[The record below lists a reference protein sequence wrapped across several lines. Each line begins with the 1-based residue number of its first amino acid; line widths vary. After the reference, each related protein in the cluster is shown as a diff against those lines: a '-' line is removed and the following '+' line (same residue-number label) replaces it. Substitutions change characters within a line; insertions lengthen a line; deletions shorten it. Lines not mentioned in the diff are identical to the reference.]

1 MADQLTLL
9 LGDSP
14 AKTYRLPA
22 TKEACRPSVQVFGTK
37 CCEFVV
43 RLCRVTS
50 SWKTSQTSLLES
62 ADAGLLP
69 SSVTW
74 PRSGMMCSG
83 TVYRLPPL
91 APFIGEIG
99 YGLLPTPLKSDGI
112 SMKRFSIRSQ
122 VKSQIAGHQERIWPS
137 LLVISK
143 FDLKRY
149 CKTIESLMGYPPRW
163 TRLEP

>member
-9 LGDSP
+9 LGDFP
-14 AKTYRLPA
+14 AKTSPLPA
-22 TKEACRPSVQVFGTK
+22 TKEACRPSVRAFGMK
-37 CCEFVV
+37 CCEFVA
-43 RLCRVTS
+43 RWCHVTS

-83 TVYRLPPL
+83 TVFQLPPL

-122 VKSQIAGHQERIWPS
+122 VKSQDAGHQERIWPS
-137 LLVISK
+137 LLVMSR
-143 FDLKRY
+143 FDLNRY
-149 CKTIESLMGYPPRW
+149 CRIIESLMGYPQRW
-163 TRLEP
+163 TRLEH